1 MHDKLFH
8 SPVALTVGLG
18 FKREVTSLAEMHDFL
33 TNWTTS
39 RRGPLFRNAVKAC
52 DLAVPGY
59 VTIEQAR
66 RALVEFA
73 QAAGI
78 LWPDLEPAAGV
89 HAVARGYGGYAA

>member
-1 MHDKLFH
+1 M
-8 SPVALTVGLG
+8 
-18 FKREVTSLAEMHDFL
+18 
-33 TNWTTS
+33 
-39 RRGPLFRNAVKAC
+39 KAC
-52 DLAVPGY
+52 DLAIPGY

-73 QAAGI
+73 QAASI